1 MMESN
6 ADKGILITKKIE
18 SKVLISV
25 LVIKR
30 SKRTDTGDY
39 VCRTS
44 DGQVAHKK
52 VQVLNGRYFYFISNI
67 FYRYHTYVCQSKGY
81 IQCSLESVYIEILMY
96 SLHWSSHVNQNSSRL
111 QMNSK
116 VNWRHWN
123 ILSLL

>member
-1 MMESN
+1 MSTN
-6 ADKGILITKKIE
+6 GKTLNFRAAKIKGFT
-18 SKVLISV
+18 VF
-25 LVIKR
+25 
-30 SKRTDTGDY
+30 
-39 VCRTS
+39 
-44 DGQVAHKK
+44 
-52 VQVLNGRYFYFISNI
+52 N
-67 FYRYHTYVCQSKGY
+67 RYHTYVCQSKGY